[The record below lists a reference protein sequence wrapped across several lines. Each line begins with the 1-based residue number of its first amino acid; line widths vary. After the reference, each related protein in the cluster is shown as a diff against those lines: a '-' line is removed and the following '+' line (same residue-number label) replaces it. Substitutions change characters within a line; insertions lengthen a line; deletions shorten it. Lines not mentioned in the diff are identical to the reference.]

1 MGWAKEREY
10 ELFTRGFGETGDQ
23 AVCLECLTDEGL
35 VGEVRDILDEP
46 QCSFCGAK
54 AGDDGAPI
62 AVDFERFMYV
72 VMDGVNFIYGL
83 ANDEGVPFDEGD
95 WVGGPV
101 LDSYDVVEDICGYAA
116 KENVVEAIQEVVDHN
131 AWTYRNYQLL
141 QPDRAMRLGWDEFCQ
156 RIKHETRFLFMAIP
170 QSPSLMPDEFTSVE
184 FMARLMEIIS
194 TSGALVKVPAGR
206 VFWRGRL
213 VGDSKL
219 PRYGAKELG
228 SPPPDKASANR
239 MSPAGISMFYGSDD
253 IETVVA
259 EIGAHGSRSHAAVG
273 SFETT
278 KPLTMLNL
286 AALPAVPSIFTES
299 GRESYY
305 DLRFLHDFGAD
316 LRKPV
321 VLDGREHIDYVP
333 TQVVTEY
340 LRWMSPE
347 QVDGILSSSSQNEGT
362 NCVIFCG
369 PEGCVDPDDEL
380 DESYLRFNPDSL
392 QVVKVVASP
401 MRLAPR
407 QRD

>member
-286 AALPAVPSIFTES
+286 AALPAVNRVSSPRVGANRITTCGSFTTSVPISGSLSYSTGVNTLIMFLRRLLPSICAGCRRSKSMASCPQVHRTKERTVSSF
-299 GRESYY
+299 
-305 DLRFLHDFGAD
+305 AA
-316 LRKPV
+316 RKV
-321 VLDGREHIDYVP
+321 ASTL
-333 TQVVTEY
+333 TTS
-340 LRWMSPE
+340 WMSRICAS
-347 QVDGILSSSSQNEGT
+347 ILTRCRS
-362 NCVIFCG
+362 
-369 PEGCVDPDDEL
+369 
-380 DESYLRFNPDSL
+380 
-392 QVVKVVASP
+392 
-401 MRLAPR
+401 
-407 QRD
+407 